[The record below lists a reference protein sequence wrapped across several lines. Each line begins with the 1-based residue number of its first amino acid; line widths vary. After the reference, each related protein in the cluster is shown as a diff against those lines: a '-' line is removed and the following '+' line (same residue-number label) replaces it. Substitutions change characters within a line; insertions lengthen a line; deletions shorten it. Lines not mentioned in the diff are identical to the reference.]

1 MFIVGKTIYTLMN
14 STKVLKSFAKNANN
28 LEVISVIKLILNIR
42 NKTAKSNKN
51 IVKQILT
58 TLHLFF
64 FLSLSLYRPWDQT

>member
-51 IVKQILT
+51 IVKQI
-58 TLHLFF
+58 
-64 FLSLSLYRPWDQT
+64 